1 MRIAVASEG
10 LEVSPHAGHCSKLH
24 VLYRQPR
31 RHHGMP
37 EPSETPASP
46 GATMA
51 ELFQDVGVD
60 VLVCGGIDMDMANA
74 FCHAGIEV
82 VAGAAGSVRR
92 VAESYLNHT
101 LIGTEELCHLLDEAA
116 DADDEETGERVRPH
130 REAIGVGEPLS
141 EPRGGRHRPPISS
154 PERPVHP
161 ASKKSPPKGLLVS
174 YRSNS
179 RQREGPWCPR
189 LPRRAA
195 ERASHARESAQ
206 GARLGATAL
215 RSVG

>member
-10 LEVSPHAGHCSKLH
+10 LEVSPHAGHCSSFMCYTVTRGVITECQNLPNPG
-24 VLYRQPR
+24 V
-31 RHHGMP
+31 
-37 EPSETPASP
+37 P

-116 DADDEETGERVRPH
+116 DADDEE
-130 REAIGVGEPLS
+130 L
-141 EPRGGRHRPPISS
+141 
-154 PERPVHP
+154 
-161 ASKKSPPKGLLVS
+161 
-174 YRSNS
+174 
-179 RQREGPWCPR
+179 
-189 LPRRAA
+189 
-195 ERASHARESAQ
+195 ESAFGRIEKQ
-206 GARLGATAL
+206 LESASR
-215 RSVG
+215 

>member
-10 LEVSPHAGHCSKLH
+10 LEVSPHAGHCSSFTCYTVNRGVITECQNLPNPG
-24 VLYRQPR
+24 V
-31 RHHGMP
+31 
-37 EPSETPASP
+37 P

-101 LIGTEELCHLLDEAA
+101 LIGTEGCATCLTRRRMRTTKSWRARSAA
-116 DADDEETGERVRPH
+116 
-130 REAIGVGEPLS
+130 S
-141 EPRGGRHRPPISS
+141 
-154 PERPVHP
+154 
-161 ASKKSPPKGLLVS
+161 
-174 YRSNS
+174 RSNWS
-179 RQREGPWCPR
+179 
-189 LPRRAA
+189 RRAA
-195 ERASHARESAQ
+195 ERAARRSAPAADIHPRTPCPPSKQ
-206 GARLGATAL
+206 KSPRRGF
-215 RSVG
+215 